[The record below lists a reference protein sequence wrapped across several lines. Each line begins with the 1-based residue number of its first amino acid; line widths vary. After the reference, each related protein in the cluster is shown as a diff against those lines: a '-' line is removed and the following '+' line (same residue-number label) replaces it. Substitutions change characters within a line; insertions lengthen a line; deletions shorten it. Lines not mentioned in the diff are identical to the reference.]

1 MLLWNGTS
9 ATLARSKTGLLPHT
23 ARKDLS
29 PSSIQPGKPQIRSPS
44 YHAKLLLR
52 LLLRLRLLLL
62 LLLNL
67 SLLPNISLLL
77 LLRPLP
83 RLLLSLLPHVSLRLE
98 CSNDCMKLAAE
109 SLANLESAAD
119 SSANLECLL
128 SRSERF
134 PLLLLPHLE
143 LLQRR
148 LGK

>member
-62 LLLNL
+62 LNL

-109 SLANLESAAD
+109 C
-119 SSANLECLL
+119 SANLECLL
-128 SRSERF
+128 SRSEGF